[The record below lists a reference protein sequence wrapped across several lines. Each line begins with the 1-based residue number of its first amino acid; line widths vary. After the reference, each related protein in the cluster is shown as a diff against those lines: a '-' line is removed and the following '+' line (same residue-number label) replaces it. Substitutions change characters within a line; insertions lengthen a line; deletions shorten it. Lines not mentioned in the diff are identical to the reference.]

1 MLIKE
6 RKEELAKQSAEKEQ
20 KIERAKEFRQNEYEK
35 RILSMEKSLLEKE
48 KAKRENM
55 KVFTFLSVVSIAG
68 IHYEKLFKSKQA
80 KRKDKKK

>member
-1 MLIKE
+1 
-6 RKEELAKQSAEKEQ
+6 
-20 KIERAKEFRQNEYEK
+20 
-35 RILSMEKSLLEKE
+35 MEKSLLEKE